1 MNTCASSFMN
11 YLNQGDIKYS
21 VLGSN
26 KIAIN
31 FSGKNC
37 SSIRTIFSFSDEN
50 LDVSVY
56 VASIAE
62 VEKGNERKQLVAHSL
77 CNTLNS
83 NMRWLKFYINSD
95 NEIVAE
101 SDAIISPNTAGDVC
115 TMLLMKT
122 IEVVD
127 STYPVI
133 MTSLWTL

>member
-1 MNTCASSFMN
+1 MNTCALSFMN
-11 YLNQGDIKYS
+11 YLNKGDIKYS
-21 VLGSN
+21 VLDSN

-50 LDVSVY
+50 LDVSVH

-62 VEKGNERKQLVAHSL
+62 VEKENERKQLVAHSL

-101 SDAIISPNTAGDVC
+101 SDAIISPDTAGDVC

-122 IEVVD
+122 VEVVD